1 MKSRMKTKVWSI
13 GIATA
18 VLLGTL
24 AVSPAPVMAGEFARE
39 HPRRAQVN
47 QRERRQQAR
56 IAEGIEQGR
65 LSAGAAARLEAREAA
80 IKRQERRDVRANGGY
95 LTKQQ
100 QRQLNREE
108 NATSR
113 AIYRAKH
120 PTNS

>member
-1 MKSRMKTKVWSI
+1 MTRKLWSVT
-13 GIATA
+13 IATA
-18 VLLGTL
+18 VLYGTL
-24 AVSPAPVMAGEFARE
+24 ASAPSPVMAEQFARE

-47 QRERRQQAR
+47 RREQRQQGR

-65 LSAGAAARLEAREAA
+65 LSAGQAARLETREAA

-95 LTKQQ
+95 LTTQQ

-108 NATSR
+108 NAASR

-120 PTNS
+120 PAQG